1 MCKILVVDD
10 EPIILN
16 VVAATLRK
24 RGYEVVSAGS
34 ANEALSLEGV
44 LDPYLR
50 LLVTNHSLDGHSAR
64 TFVEDLLRI
73 QPHLEVLRFSGHL
86 ESELRET
93 GELRPE
99 SFFIQ
104 KPFQAKQ
111 LLAKVS
117 EIVGPPVPRPD

>member
-10 EPIILN
+10 EPLVLN
-16 VVAATLRK
+16 VVAATLRNG
-24 RGYEVVSAGS
+24 GYEVVTARSAS
-34 ANEALSLEGV
+34 EALSLEGV
-44 LDPYLR
+44 LDPHLR
-50 LLVTNHSLDGHSAR
+50 LVVADHSLDGHSAR
-64 TFVEDLLRI
+64 GFVEDLLRI
-73 QPHLEVLRFSGHL
+73 QPHLEVLRFSGHW
-86 ESELRET
+86 ESELRES

-117 EIVGPPVPRPD
+117 EIVGPPVPRPA